1 MSQQSITG
9 ASRTPTTGVMRNA
22 RGSRRYGAHCARRAG
37 GVAWVMSMAVII
49 GIGVAPRSVAD
60 ASANMQSAVA
70 SARSGCPALQ
80 PNPVLNELAQRAN
93 LSTDSYILFRARSQP
108 IGSPKGDV
116 LPALHQMGYSANKAK
131 ILSGY
136 GDPEIT
142 GYGDVAAKAIY
153 GAILEGYEA
162 IPDCGYTRL
171 GTDVLQNESKGYAL
185 ATVIL
190 TDG

>member
-1 MSQQSITG
+1 MSQQLFTG
-9 ASRTPTTGVMRNA
+9 ASIAPATGAMRNA
-22 RGSRRYGAHCARRAG
+22 RGSRRYGAHCARRGG
-37 GVAWVMSMAVII
+37 GVAWIMTMAAII

-60 ASANMQSAVA
+60 ATANLQSAVA
-70 SARSGCPALQ
+70 SARSGCAALQ
-80 PNPVLNELAQRAN
+80 PNPVLNDLAQRAN
-93 LSTDSYILFRARSQP
+93 QSTDSFILFRTRSQP
-108 IGSPKGDV
+108 IGSPKADV
-116 LPALHQMGYSANKAK
+116 LPALHQLGYSANKAK
-131 ILSGY
+131 MLSGY

-142 GYGDVAAKAIY
+142 GYGDVVAKAIY

-185 ATVIL
+185 ATVIV